1 MKITQKKLQDLFYYI
16 DGILIK
22 KRSGKKVGVKPTN
35 NGYGAV
41 RIGKQIYK
49 AHRIIFMF
57 VHGYLPDMLDHRD
70 GNKMNNN
77 ITNLRPA
84 TNQENQRNAQLRV
97 NSTSGITGVNFY
109 KGKWRA
115 YIYVDSQQIYLG
127 RFLVKDLAI
136 AARRAA
142 QKKYFGDFSYG
153 E

>member
-1 MKITQKKLQDLFYYI
+1 MKLTQKKLQDLFYYI
-16 DGILIK
+16 DGKLIK
-22 KRSGKKVGVKPTN
+22 KRSGKKVGVKPDP

-41 RIGKQIYK
+41 RVGDQIYK

-97 NSTSGITGVNFY
+97 DSASGATGVSFSQ
-109 KGKWRA
+109 GKWRA
-115 YIYVDSQQIYLG
+115 YIYIDKKQINLG
-127 RFLVKDLAI
+127 RFLAKDLAI
-136 AARRAA
+136 EARRKA
-142 QKKYFGDFSYG
+142 QKEYFGDFSYG